1 LSVGA
6 LAPEADEHCIAEFS
20 NYGKKEVD
28 VFAPGVF
35 IYSTTPDGTYD
46 YASGTSMASPVVAG
60 MAALI
65 RSRHPDLSAVQVK
78 KIIMDSS
85 RPLPAQVIQPG
96 TFDTVRASD
105 MCVTGGMVDV
115 PGAMQRAAATKGKAK
130 TDRRIFSADGRPM
143 PAKGP
148 KA

>member
-1 LSVGA
+1 
-6 LAPEADEHCIAEFS
+6 
-20 NYGKKEVD
+20 
-28 VFAPGVF
+28 
-35 IYSTTPDGTYD
+35 
-46 YASGTSMASPVVAG
+46 
-60 MAALI
+60 
-65 RSRHPDLSAVQVK
+65 VQVK

-105 MCVTGGMVDV
+105 LCVTGGMVDV
-115 PGAMQRAAATKGKAK
+115 PGAMQRAAATNGKAK
-130 TDRRIFSADGRPM
+130 TERRIFTSDGRPM